1 MVVIY
6 WLAAAAVFLVAEVL
20 TLGLTS
26 IWFAGGAFVG
36 ALTAALGLPLPV
48 QLGAFVVVSFL
59 LLLLT
64 RPLAQ
69 KYLNSRTIRTNAES
83 LIGEVCIVTEP
94 INNLKAEG
102 QVSIKGQTWTARSI
116 SDEILLEK
124 DQMVC
129 VEQISGVKLIVK
141 PVKEAAEELPA

>member
-1 MVVIY
+1 MILIY
-6 WLAAAAVFLVAEVL
+6 WLVAAVVFLVAEVL

-26 IWFAGGAFVG
+26 IWFAGGAAIG
-36 ALTAALGLPLPV
+36 ALMAALEFPLYV
-48 QLGAFVVVSFL
+48 QIGAFVAVSVL

-69 KYLNSRTIRTNAES
+69 KYLNSRIIRTNAES
-83 LIGEVCIVTEP
+83 LIGETCIVTEP

-102 QVSIKGQTWTARSI
+102 QVSVKGQTWTARSF
-116 SDEILLEK
+116 SDEVLLER
-124 DQMVC
+124 DQKVC

-141 PVKEAAEELPA
+141 PLERLSA